1 MPSRL
6 KASLDKRGLTHVIRH
21 LGRSTG
27 KGRDRLAT
35 DSLTIAYLE
44 AGRRLFERLVTGRLA
59 PRRRRR
65 TGESED
71 ERPTLRWLTRDL
83 LFEEVRQGPHPLP
96 RRPTPGTFRDR
107 WRRKADFTADLIAYI
122 LWPGHRE
129 LSSVELA
136 RAAAPALADP
146 STSLADAIEEAAY
159 RDQAQMIDS
168 RHGASF
174 RTRIALQ
181 ALAAHD
187 DIIAAALSQEYADR
201 QEAWR
206 DAYQAMLDGRGCRL
220 RPDLDPDMLAVALTA
235 AAQGLG
241 LRAIAE
247 GPDHIIDHARRTS
260 ILGMIATA
268 LAVACIDH
276 GDGRPLREVA
286 DNISPARH
294 DDSSAHRP
302 PP

>member
-1 MPSRL
+1 VGSCR
-6 KASLDKRGLTHVIRH
+6 
-21 LGRSTG
+21 
-27 KGRDRLAT
+27 
-35 DSLTIAYLE
+35 

-65 TGESED
+65 AGESED

-122 LWPGHRE
+122 LWPGHRD
-129 LSSVELA
+129 LTFVELA

-146 STSLADAIEEAAY
+146 GAPLAGAIEEAAY
-159 RDQAQMIDS
+159 CDQAQMIDP

-187 DIIAAALSQEYADR
+187 DIIAAALGQEYADR

-206 DAYQAMLDGRGCRL
+206 AAYQAMLDGRGSRL
-220 RPDLDPDMLAVALTA
+220 RPDLDVDMLAIALTA

-247 GPDHIIDHARRTS
+247 GPDRIIDHARRTS
-260 ILGMIATA
+260 ILGMIAMA
-268 LAVACIDH
+268 LAVASIDQ
-276 GDGRPLREVA
+276 GDGRPLRELA
-286 DNISPARH
+286 DNINGTCQGEYPGQTT
-294 DDSSAHRP
+294 P
-302 PP
+302 P